1 LSARVGV
8 VLFPG
13 SNCEQDVVHAVRFLG
28 GEPEY
33 VWHHST
39 DLARYDAVVLPGGF
53 SYGDYLRT
61 GAIAAFSPVMD
72 AIRAYAARGAPVIGI
87 CNGFQILCEAGILPG
102 ALRRNAGLKFR
113 CRSVTIRVETAD
125 SPFTSQARRHQ
136 VLEIPINH
144 FEGNY
149 YAPPEILA
157 GLEAEDRVAFR
168 YCTAAGAVTADAN
181 PNGAVGNIA
190 GILSE
195 GRNVL
200 GMMPHP
206 ERRVDPEVGGTDGRP
221 VLASMLESALAST
234 AGLPIP

>member
-1 LSARVGV
+1 VSARVGV
-8 VLFPG
+8 VVFPG
-13 SNCEQDVVHAVRFLG
+13 SNCEQDVVRAVRLLG
-28 GEPEY
+28 GEAEY

-39 DLARYDAVVLPGGF
+39 DLDGFDAVVLPGGF

-61 GAIAAFSPVMD
+61 GAIAAFSPVMQ
-72 AIRAYAARGAPVIGI
+72 AIGDFAAAGGPVIGI
-87 CNGFQILCEAGILPG
+87 CNGFQILCEARLLPG

-113 CRSVTIRVETAD
+113 CRPTHLRVETDD
-125 SPFTSQARRHQ
+125 SPFTSLARRRD

-149 YAPPEILA
+149 FAPSEVLA
-157 GLEAEDRVAFR
+157 ELEAEDRVAFR
-168 YCTAAGAVTADAN
+168 YADPTGEVTPGAN

-190 GILSE
+190 GILSR

-206 ERRVDPEVGGTDGRP
+206 ERRADPALGGTDGQVILR
-221 VLASMLESALAST
+221 SMLQAA
-234 AGLPIP
+234 AVLPVS

>member
-13 SNCEQDVVHAVRFLG
+13 SNCEQDVVHAVRYLG
-28 GEPEY
+28 GDPEY

-39 DLARYDAVVLPGGF
+39 DLSGFDAVVLPGGF
-53 SYGDYLRT
+53 SFGDYLRT

-72 AIRAYAARGAPVIGI
+72 ALRDFARGGGPVIGI
-87 CNGFQILCEAGILPG
+87 CNGFQILCEAGLLPG

-113 CRSVTIRVETAD
+113 CRAQWLRVETAA
-125 SPFTSQARRHQ
+125 SPFTSHAARHD

-149 YAPPEILA
+149 YCSPEALA
-157 GLEAEDRVAFR
+157 ELEATDRVAFR
-168 YCTAAGAVTADAN
+168 YATAAGEVTAEAN
-181 PNGAVGNIA
+181 PNGAVSSIA
-190 GILSE
+190 GVLSE
-195 GRNVL
+195 ARNVL

-206 ERRVDPEVGGTDGRP
+206 ERRVDPATGGTDGQV
-221 VLASMLESALAST
+221 VLKSMLAAAVTLNA
-234 AGLPIP
+234 